1 MDNYWDMLMDND
13 YMMKQAIARIKGVD
27 PICPTLEEQMDIQQ
41 TLLNIKAFK
50 LANEQGQGKPN
61 RNKVDD

>member
-1 MDNYWDMLMDND
+1 
-13 YMMKQAIARIKGVD
+13 MMKQAIARIKGVD

-50 LANEQGQGKPN
+50 LANEQGRGKPN